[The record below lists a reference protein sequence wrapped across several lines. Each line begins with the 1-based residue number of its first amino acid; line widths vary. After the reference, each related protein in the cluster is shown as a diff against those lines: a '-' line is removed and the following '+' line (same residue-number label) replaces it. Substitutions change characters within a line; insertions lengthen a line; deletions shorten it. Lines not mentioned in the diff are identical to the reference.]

1 MFDQL
6 EEMQT
11 CLNSLRKVNIILNET
26 DEEELEKGI
35 EVKKLDGDIEF
46 KNVYMKYDKNYILK
60 NLSFTIKQG
69 SKVTIAGRTGV
80 GKTTL
85 TNVLMRLYDIES
97 GEVLI
102 GGQDISKISI
112 ESLRQSISYISQ
124 MPYIFDDTLRN
135 NITLGNDNI
144 TDDEILHT
152 VKQIGIENIYQRFT
166 KGLDEK
172 IKEDSL
178 SYGELQVI
186 SFLRAIS
193 HKSSI
198 YIFDEPTS
206 NIDLKTERLIQNLID
221 EISKDS
227 TVIIVAHRKST
238 MQNSDKIIYLED
250 GKVCNRA
257 VCKEILQF
265 E

>member
-11 CLNSLRKVNIILNET
+11 CLNSLRKINTILNEL
-26 DEEELEKGI
+26 EEENLEAGI
-35 EVKKLDGDIEF
+35 EVKKLNGDIEF

-60 NLSFTIKQG
+60 DLSFTIKQG

-85 TNVLMRLYDIES
+85 TNVLMKLYDIES
-97 GEVLI
+97 GKILI
-102 GGQDISKISI
+102 GGQDISKIAI
-112 ESLRQSISYISQ
+112 KSLRQSISYISQ
-124 MPYIFDDTLRN
+124 MPYIFNDTLRN
-135 NITLGNDNI
+135 NITLGNKNI
-144 TDDEILHT
+144 TDDEILNIIN
-152 VKQIGIENIYQRFT
+152 QIEVQNIYQRFS

-172 IKEDSL
+172 IKENSL

-186 SFLRAIS
+186 SFLRAIT
-193 HKSSI
+193 HKTSI

-221 EISKDS
+221 KISKDS

-238 MQNSDKIIYLED
+238 MENSDEIIYLED
-250 GKVCNRA
+250 GKVYNKA
-257 VCKEILQF
+257 IL
-265 E
+265 EETV